1 MLNWSIGVI
10 VGFIG
15 FIPAFFAFTIT
26 VIQYFK
32 DKYDHLRYLA
42 GMWFFLSIWILFQGI
57 SDLFLSIE
65 LHFVCF
71 YALIAFSFFGNLAV
85 DTLTRDSVDLL
96 KMIIT
101 TIISCFVIYFSLDL
115 ENFPAFNPEA
125 IIIENAV
132 SSYPTMAGNFRIA
145 VLIQSI
151 WLVSVAVYGS
161 LKIFIHTPKK
171 LKKYSS
177 LNLFGTYLWGV
188 QPIWIQFVG
197 FEEIFPGI
205 ATGSMALGI
214 LLIAIIFIKNPKL
227 AYILPVKVYRIL
239 IHNTKTEKTIFKHD
253 WNRLDI
259 NSSEDFFSRMIQSIN
274 TVFEKTI
281 SKGNIREIEFD
292 EAIATF
298 KVRKDLPLV
307 CALISSH
314 SSITLRKAFNN
325 FADDVFYNFEKN
337 EINGKAL
344 LEKFFPFIP

>member
-1 MLNWSIGVI
+1 
-10 VGFIG
+10 
-15 FIPAFFAFTIT
+15 
-26 VIQYFK
+26 
-32 DKYDHLRYLA
+32 
-42 GMWFFLSIWILFQGI
+42 
-57 SDLFLSIE
+57 
-65 LHFVCF
+65 
-71 YALIAFSFFGNLAV
+71 
-85 DTLTRDSVDLL
+85 
-96 KMIIT
+96 
-101 TIISCFVIYFSLDL
+101 
-115 ENFPAFNPEA
+115 
-125 IIIENAV
+125 
-132 SSYPTMAGNFRIA
+132 MAGNFRIA

-151 WLVSVAVYGS
+151 LLVSVAVYGS